1 MRWLFASGTKT
12 GGARR
17 ASLVRGASVM
27 HSVVLLAV
35 TKHSVRGGATQ
46 VRTMGDMIWPEGLSW
61 RWAVSPRKASD
72 SVPGQ
77 LTYRPGLTL
86 NCCFRLGSQDH
97 ALGVT
102 GGGWGAAVSA
112 ACVAVPWSTC
122 RCLLAAWHIVV
133 A

>member
-77 LTYRPGLTL
+77 LTSRPGPIL
-86 NCCFRLGSQDH
+86 NCSFRLGTKTMLWVSLVGVGVPLSPQPVWLY
-97 ALGVT
+97 LGRPV
-102 GGGWGAAVSA
+102 GAS
-112 ACVAVPWSTC
+112 
-122 RCLLAAWHIVV
+122 LLLGTY
-133 A
+133 